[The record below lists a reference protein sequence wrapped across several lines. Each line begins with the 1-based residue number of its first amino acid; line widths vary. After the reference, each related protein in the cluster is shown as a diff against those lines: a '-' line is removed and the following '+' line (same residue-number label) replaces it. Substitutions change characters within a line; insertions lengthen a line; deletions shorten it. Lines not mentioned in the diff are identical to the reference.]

1 MKTVHLIDAC
11 AYFFRAFYAVPDN
24 LQDDAGRSLNGVH
37 GYARFLAQL
46 LTNDDIEYA
55 AVAFDESLQTSFRN
69 EIYPDYKANREPADE
84 NIRFQLDACKRL
96 SKALGFACHASSRYE
111 ADDLLANA
119 AAVMRPHGFCMTVV
133 TSDKDLSQILREP
146 DTWWDYAR
154 RQRLDYTGTTA
165 RLGIAPERIPD
176 LIALAGDAVDN
187 IPGIPGIGVKTARA
201 LLNHFESLDELYAGI
216 DTVSELPLRGARR
229 IQSLLTRHQEQAEL
243 SRQLAVAATDAGMP
257 DHPEK
262 YRRQAADKEQTR
274 ILMEELRIDPA
285 LRRQLFS
292 SSEI

>member
-24 LQDDAGRSLNGVH
+24 LQDDSGRSLNGVH

-46 LTNDDIEYA
+46 MANDDIEYA

-84 NIRFQLDACKRL
+84 NIRFQLNACKQL
-96 SKALGFACHASSRYE
+96 SSALGFACHASARYE

-119 AAVMRPHGFCMTVV
+119 AAVMRPHGFRMTVV
-133 TSDKDLSQILREP
+133 TSDKDLSQILREQ

-154 RQRLDYTGTTA
+154 RQRLDYADTTA
-165 RLGIAPERIPD
+165 RLGIVPERIPE

-187 IPGIPGIGVKTARA
+187 IPGVPGIGIKTALA
-201 LLNHFESLDELYAGI
+201 LLNNFGSLDELYSGI
-216 DTVSELPLRGARR
+216 ETVSDLPLRGARR
-229 IQSLLTRHQEQAEL
+229 IQSLLIQHREQAEI
-243 SRQLAVAATDAGMP
+243 SQQLAVASTDTGMP
-257 DHPEK
+257 ADPAAYH
-262 YRRQAADKEQTR
+262 RQPADREQTG
-274 ILMEELRIDPA
+274 ILMEELRIEPS